1 MSRGPGQR
9 VVAFTYY
16 EPVPTPEEVAA
27 AAAAAA
33 AAGGGEAADAAAA
46 AGAVNK
52 AKSGRE
58 YIRVRIN

>member
-33 AAGGGEAADAAAA
+33 AGGGEAADAAAA
-46 AGAVNK
+46 EAVNR

-58 YIRVRIN
+58 YIRVRK